1 MELWKREDFV
11 LQVLRDTLAK
21 DGAITPAMVRERAY
35 SSSKE
40 WKECTQFKPSL
51 VVAVI
56 QYFRATRVLDFSAG
70 WGDRLTGAI
79 AAGVERWVCHLFN
92 RMYHAFTHVLPNSN
106 SRFNGRTH
114 MLLLPPPTTPAI
126 SPTTKRFFSIII

>member
-79 AAGVERWVCHLFN
+79 AAGVERWVCHLSN
-92 RMYHAFTHVLPNSN
+92 RMYHAFTHVLINSN
-106 SRFNGRTH
+106 SRFNGPSTH
-114 MLLLPPPTTPAI
+114 APFGPSTRAVITPTNEW
-126 SPTTKRFFSIII
+126 FFTIII